1 MNTTT
6 FAVSPAASG
15 GRDLRD
21 ARNDRLFRY
30 ALVACVVFVLVAL
43 ASAALSMLWGG
54 RHALQMQGLSFFF
67 SAEWN
72 PVENKF
78 GALAPIYGTL
88 VTALIAM
95 LIAVPVSFGIAFF
108 LTEVAP
114 RWLRG
119 PVGTA
124 IELLAGIPSII
135 YGMWGLFVLVPV
147 MTVHVTPWLNDNLGT
162 LPLIGPLF
170 QGPPLGIGML
180 TAGFVLAIMVIP
192 FISSVMREVFLTV
205 PTRLKESAYALGA
218 TRWEVSWDIVLP
230 YTRSA
235 VIGGIFLGLGRALGE
250 TMAVAFVIGNS
261 VRLTAS
267 VLAVVLACATALF
280 GLFFLGWILWT
291 LVAKG
296 IGGIHW
302 DLFTRMTPPPM
313 EDGGLAN
320 AFFGSFVMCVM
331 AIAIGTPLGIA
342 AGTWLAEYGNARKA
356 GTVVRFVNDIL
367 LSAPSIV
374 LGLFIYT
381 LYVMQTGG
389 NFSAFAGALALAF
402 IVLPVVV
409 RTTDEMLRL
418 VPVQMRE
425 AALSLG
431 IPQWKV
437 IVQVLYRSASA
448 GIVTGILL
456 ALARISGETAPL
468 LFTAFGNQ
476 YWSTNIMQPMA
487 SVPVVMNQFAA
498 SPYESWQVLA
508 WAGALVLTVFVL
520 LVSLAARGLLLRNKI
535 SHD

>member
-1 MNTTT
+1 M
-6 FAVSPAASG
+6 AS
-15 GRDLRD
+15 
-21 ARNDRLFRY
+21 ASDRLY
-30 ALVACVVFVLVAL
+30 
-43 ASAALSMLWGG
+43 
-54 RHALQMQGLSFFF
+54 
-67 SAEWN
+67 
-72 PVENKF
+72 
-78 GALAPIYGTL
+78 
-88 VTALIAM
+88 
-95 LIAVPVSFGIAFF
+95 
-108 LTEVAP
+108 
-114 RWLRG
+114 LRRRI
-119 PVGTA
+119 T
-124 IELLAGIPSII
+124 
-135 YGMWGLFVLVPV
+135 
-147 MTVHVTPWLNDNLGT
+147 N
-162 LPLIGPLF
+162 
-170 QGPPLGIGML
+170 
-180 TAGFVLAIMVIP
+180 
-192 FISSVMREVFLTV
+192 
-205 PTRLKESAYALGA
+205 
-218 TRWEVSWDIVLP
+218 
-230 YTRSA
+230 
-235 VIGGIFLGLGRALGE
+235 
-250 TMAVAFVIGNS
+250 
-261 VRLTAS
+261 
-267 VLAVVLACATALF
+267 VLAVLMACATALF

-296 IGGIHW
+296 IGGINW

-320 AFFGSFVMCVM
+320 AFFGSMVMCVL
-331 AIAIGTPLGIA
+331 AIAIGTPMGIA

-389 NFSAFAGALALAF
+389 NFSAFAGALSLAF